1 MQRDGWQSKQTRPH
15 KDSGTSQLGDE
26 YFAMVVKAGNVGFDT
41 QLDAKP
47 RKEKEELI
55 GKIYS
60 GFWVKP

>member
-47 RKEKEELI
+47 KKEKDAQWQRQNQSLCCQ
-55 GKIYS
+55 
-60 GFWVKP
+60 

>member
-1 MQRDGWQSKQTRPH
+1 MDGKAKQKRPH